1 MEVFG
6 LVAKLTLD
14 SDEYSRA
21 LREAESEGSH
31 IDDPASPSLDLD
43 KDPFDEKVLEAENE
57 HVDDPDSPELDLDN
71 EPFKE
76 KLDEATTESETFAS
90 SIGQIWDGI
99 KGMMVAAGITAV
111 VGGLI
116 NSLTEA
122 VDLARSVGDN
132 IDKSSRAMSIS
143 TDAYQEWSHVLD
155 INGASITDLNR
166 GLMNMRKILGG
177 GEVTD
182 EIKSAFDALKINPS
196 DYKSTEDMLTSTLKK
211 LADFDASTDEKR
223 AQRDYLTQAIF
234 GRGGNKLNAMLDGT
248 SKDIDDLIQQAHDL
262 GLVMSEESVAN
273 AAAYNDAVTN
283 MNASIEAFRVSLV
296 EGALPALTEVANT
309 VARIVAFLNP
319 RTAQKS
325 LSDMFGDS
333 DQKFA
338 DELATIEGTSVAAE
352 SLADKLLAMGNTG
365 EMTAEQ
371 YAIWKGTAEEL
382 IALVPSLGAVIDTET
397 GQIDGNSDSIKENI
411 KQWENLAKQKALQTL
426 KEEKYQAIMQKNKD
440 LIDKSVEAN
449 AKAAK
454 TDAERIKSIDG
465 INAVLK
471 KYGVSEENL
480 LGKEAT
486 DFDVMG
492 ARSKLTNALFGDEYQ
507 LANALS
513 EFSSAESAFATARG
527 ESEKAKQD
535 VEKLTA
541 ELEAGKSE
549 YEEWLAAAE
558 AMYGGTAEQAQGA
571 TSDVSALKKSID
583 ELPKRKSIILSVAY
597 DMPNFNLP
605 PKAKGDWNVPYDMP
619 VLVHR
624 GETILNA
631 SRAREYRE
639 GQGNGLD
646 YAQVASIVGH
656 EVRKAMERVSVNMS
670 GEKVGDLTTK
680 RVKNNINASS
690 YSKLRA
696 KGG

>member
-31 IDDPASPSLDLD
+31 IDDPVSPTLDLD
-43 KDPFDEKVLEAENE
+43 KAPFDDKVVEAENE

-76 KLDEATTESETFAS
+76 KLDEATTESESFSAN
-90 SIGQIWDGI
+90 IGQIWDGI

-116 NSLTEA
+116 NSLAEA

-196 DYKSTEDMLTSTLKK
+196 DYKNTEDMLTATLKM
-211 LADFDASTDEKR
+211 LADFDTSTEGGR
-223 AQRDYLTQAIF
+223 AQRDYLTQTIF

-309 VARIVAFLNP
+309 VAKIVAFLNP
-319 RTAQKS
+319 RNKETS
-325 LSDMFGDS
+325 LSEQWKDDDKALS
-333 DQKFA
+333 E
-338 DELATIEGTSVAAE
+338 ELNTIETTSLAAQ
-352 SLADKLLAMGNTG
+352 SLADKLIAMGDTSK
-365 EMTAEQ
+365 MTADQ
-371 YAIWKGTAEEL
+371 YEIWKGTAQSL
-382 IALVPSLGAVIDTET
+382 IEMVPSLGNVIDIET
-397 GQIDGNSDSIKENI
+397 GQINGNTDSIKANI
-411 KQWENLAKQKALQTL
+411 KEWENLAKQKAVQSL
-426 KEEKYQAIMQKNKD
+426 KEEKYADILSKNKE
-440 LIDKSVEAN
+440 LIDQTVKANQAASDADAIRAKKLEALNDLLTEKGYKKIDQN
-449 AKAAK
+449 A
-454 TDAERIKSIDG
+454 DPI
-465 INAVLK
+465 
-471 KYGVSEENL
+471 
-480 LGKEAT
+480 
-486 DFDVMG
+486 
-492 ARSKLTNALFGDEYQ
+492 
-507 LANALS
+507 
-513 EFSSAESAFATARG
+513 
-527 ESEKAKQD
+527 
-535 VEKLTA
+535 
-541 ELEAGKSE
+541 EAGKRIGAILSSMDWEDPLRQKLTDAQSDWNKAFKDAVEAQEKATDLQKELDSAMEE
-549 YEEWLAAAE
+549 YTSWVETIDS
-558 AMYGGTAEQAQGA
+558 MYGTVSESAGDA
-571 TSDVSALKKSID
+571 TSDVSALKKAID
-583 ELPKRKSIILSVAY
+583 ELPKKKGILLSVEY
-597 DMPNFNLP
+597 EMPTFNLP
-605 PKAKGDWNVPYDMP
+605 HKAKGDWNVPYDMP
-619 VLVHR
+619 VMVHR

-639 GQGNGLD
+639 GNGTGMD
-646 YAQVASIVGH
+646 YAQMASIVGH
-656 EVRKAMERVSVNMS
+656 EVRKAIERISVNMS

>member
-6 LVAKLTLD
+6 LVARLTLD
-14 SDEYSRA
+14 SEEYSRA

-31 IDDPASPSLDLD
+31 IDDPDAPTLDLD
-43 KDPFDEKVLEAENE
+43 KDPFDDKVLEAENE
-57 HVDDPDSPELDLDN
+57 QIDDPDAPELDLDN

-76 KLDEATTESETFAS
+76 KLDEANTESESFAS
-90 SIGQIWDGI
+90 SVGQIWDGI
-99 KGMMVAAGITAV
+99 KGMMVAAGVTAV
-111 VGGLI
+111 VTGLVS
-116 NSLTEA
+116 SLTEA

-166 GLMNMRKILGG
+166 GLMNMRRLMGG
-177 GEVTD
+177 GEASKEFTD
-182 EIKSAFDALKINPS
+182 GMDRLGLSARVANGEITDTESLLKAS
-196 DYKSTEDMLTSTLKK
+196 LKA
-211 LADFDASTDEKR
+211 LADYEGTD
-223 AQRDYLTQAIF
+223 RDYIAQAIF
-234 GRGGNKLNAMLDGT
+234 GRGGTKLNAMFDGT

-319 RTAQKS
+319 RNAQKS

-333 DQKFA
+333 DDKFA
-338 DELATIEGTSVAAE
+338 KELMTIEGTSAAAE
-352 SLADKLLAMGNTG
+352 TLADKLLAMGDTSK
-365 EMTAEQ
+365 MTAEQ
-371 YAIWKGTAEEL
+371 YALWESTANKL
-382 IALVPSLGAVIDTET
+382 IELVPSLGTVIDTET
-397 GQIDGNSDSIKENI
+397 GKINGNSDSIKENI

-426 KEEKYQAIMQKNKD
+426 KEEKYQAIVEKNKK
-440 LIDKSVEAN
+440 LID
-449 AKAAK
+449 
-454 TDAERIKSIDG
+454 
-465 INAVLK
+465 
-471 KYGVSEENL
+471 
-480 LGKEAT
+480 
-486 DFDVMG
+486 
-492 ARSKLTNALFGDEYQ
+492 
-507 LANALS
+507 
-513 EFSSAESAFATARG
+513 
-527 ESEKAKQD
+527 
-535 VEKLTA
+535 
-541 ELEAGKSE
+541 
-549 YEEWLAAAE
+549 
-558 AMYGGTAEQAQGA
+558 A
-571 TSDVSALKKSID
+571 TSDAMDAEVEKEKAQVEAYHKFSDEMKRRGLGELDFEAGDLDKQISDVMQMLADMGDAGETDAAALGVQLKKVGEASTELTKASNEVKRLQEELAKGKAEYETWLSNVESMYGETSQSATEATGDVSGLKKAID
-583 ELPKRKSIILSVAY
+583 ELPKRKGVLISIETEGETFFPVAK
-597 DMPNFNLP
+597 
-605 PKAKGDWNVPYDMP
+605 KAKGDWNVPYDNYP
-619 VLVHR
+619 ALLHR
-624 GETILNA
+624 GEAVLTA
-631 SRAREYRE
+631 SQARQYRE
-639 GQGNGLD
+639 GYGNGLD

>member
-14 SDEYSRA
+14 SNEYSRA

-31 IDDPASPSLDLD
+31 IDDPASPTLDLD
-43 KDPFDEKVLEAENE
+43 KDPFDDKVVEAENE

-76 KLDEATTESETFAS
+76 KLDEATTESESFAS
-90 SIGQIWDGI
+90 NIGQIWDGI

-111 VGGLI
+111 VAGLVS
-116 NSLTEA
+116 SLTEA
-122 VDLARSVGDN
+122 VNLARSVGDN

-196 DYKSTEDMLTSTLKK
+196 DYKNTEDMLTATLKK
-211 LADFDASTDEKR
+211 LADFDTSTDGGR

-309 VARIVAFLNP
+309 VAKIVAFLNP
-319 RTAQKS
+319 RNKETS
-325 LSDMFGDS
+325 LSEQWKDDDKALS
-333 DQKFA
+333 E
-338 DELATIEGTSVAAE
+338 ELNTIETTSLAAQ
-352 SLADKLLAMGNTG
+352 SLADKLLAMGDTSK
-365 EMTAEQ
+365 MTAEQ
-371 YAIWKGTAEEL
+371 YEIWKGTAQSL
-382 IALVPSLGAVIDTET
+382 IDMVPSLGNVIDIET
-397 GQIDGNSDSIKENI
+397 GQINGNTDSIRANI
-411 KQWENLAKQKALQTL
+411 KEWENLAKQKAVQSL
-426 KEEKYQAIMQKNKD
+426 KEEKYADILSKNKE
-440 LIDKSVEAN
+440 LIDQTVKANQAASDADAIRAEKLKALNDLLTEKGYKKIDQNADPIEAGKRIGAILSSMDWEDPLRQKLTDAQSDWNKAFKDAVEAQE
-449 AKAAK
+449 K
-454 TDAERIKSIDG
+454 
-465 INAVLK
+465 
-471 KYGVSEENL
+471 
-480 LGKEAT
+480 AT
-486 DFDVMG
+486 DLQKELDSAME
-492 ARSKLTNALFGDEYQ
+492 EYT
-507 LANALS
+507 S
-513 EFSSAESAFATARG
+513 WVETIDSMYGTVAESAG
-527 ESEKAKQD
+527 E
-535 VEKLTA
+535 
-541 ELEAGKSE
+541 
-549 YEEWLAAAE
+549 
-558 AMYGGTAEQAQGA
+558 A

-583 ELPKRKSIILSVAY
+583 ELPRRKSIILSVTY

-619 VLVHR
+619 VLAHR

-631 SRAREYRE
+631 SQARRYRE

-646 YAQVASIVGH
+646 YAQMASIIGH